1 MKKAYAISIFCTLL
15 FPFMAGSALGQ
26 VTTGCDRG
34 VTEAG
39 RLQTARDLLE
49 VDASNYA
56 LRVNYWAED
65 VVYREPVFTNHG
77 RQEMFDYLA
86 AMFGGTA
93 YGFPDDKVVTIK
105 DEVYHTD
112 VDDSMTYIATMEWSG
127 HLGTEFF
134 IQTGM
139 SIVKFDPGE
148 GCPSYHRDYWSEG
161 DTWWNIP
168 EIKPDIDTFR
178 GIYISIMGLTGRCF
192 DDDFDGYTKY
202 LAATGCP
209 SAGLDCNDFVPEIN
223 PGATEIPENGID
235 DDCNSLTPDVPGSC
249 APASV
254 VNAEYKEPSDISI
267 YVLLLGF
274 PFGAVV
280 LLRVLRRRK

>member
-112 VDDSMTYIATMEWSG
+112 VDDNMTYIATMEWSG

-168 EIKPDIDTFR
+168 SMKPMIDEMR
-178 GIYISIMGLTGRCF
+178 GMYINIMGLTGRCF

-202 LAATGCP
+202 PAATGCP
-209 SAGLDCNDFVPEIN
+209 SAGLDCNDYLPEVN
-223 PGATEIPENGID
+223 PGATEIRLNGID
-235 DDCNSLTPDVPGSC
+235 DDCNPETPDGLWS

-254 VNAEYKEPSDISI
+254 VNAEYKGASDISI
-267 YVLLLGF
+267 CLFLLGL
-274 PFGAVV
+274 PFGAV
-280 LLRVLRRRK
+280 LILKRLRCRK